1 MAEAVSGAMHERTRP
16 LPHTSRQ
23 PGDSRHLRRV
33 GDDLTVKLDRPGD
46 WMGLNSSSR

>member
-1 MAEAVSGAMHERTRP
+1 MHERTRP